1 MSEEELL
8 LEYEKKL
15 NYLYAKANTK
25 SKKKRVLYDLLN
37 FSNICFEHFGLD
49 KTFAW
54 DCDDELYN
62 LLEDLLRPFV
72 YYTREHR
79 SDYLEISKSV
89 LNTFI
94 DSKYPFYDDYC
105 KLLYYID
112 PYELQEIIF
121 AFLSNYDARLYKL
134 FKDKLNNFEIFSV
147 NLCDNTDFAGLN
159 YQMDC
164 LKKSLIFCDDR
175 CSSIYTAGCLVH
187 ELGHSYENDII
198 YSMGINGVGNIKD
211 KFPFIEVSSR
221 FFEYAFYNYLKENR
235 IYTDDVKI
243 CLLKYYKTMLNY
255 IYEMNLLCKMD
266 SLFINREGCITIN
279 DNALSAYANEIKEK
293 LNYYNMASEVGEEI
307 NYRHAFIYGLGS
319 LFAIHLY
326 NNYKKSPNYFKKEFR
341 NALINY
347 PLLEMD
353 AFTRV
358 GITKEEIVNNKIL
371 KKVLADI

>member
-1 MSEEELL
+1 
-8 LEYEKKL
+8 
-15 NYLYAKANTK
+15 
-25 SKKKRVLYDLLN
+25 
-37 FSNICFEHFGLD
+37 
-49 KTFAW
+49 
-54 DCDDELYN
+54 
-62 LLEDLLRPFV
+62 
-72 YYTREHR
+72 
-79 SDYLEISKSV
+79 
-89 LNTFI
+89 
-94 DSKYPFYDDYC
+94 
-105 KLLYYID
+105 
-112 PYELQEIIF
+112 
-121 AFLSNYDARLYKL
+121 
-134 FKDKLNNFEIFSV
+134 
-147 NLCDNTDFAGLN
+147 
-159 YQMDC
+159 
-164 LKKSLIFCDDR
+164 
-175 CSSIYTAGCLVH
+175 
-187 ELGHSYENDII
+187 
-198 YSMGINGVGNIKD
+198 
-211 KFPFIEVSSR
+211 
-221 FFEYAFYNYLKENR
+221 
-235 IYTDDVKI
+235 
-243 CLLKYYKTMLNY
+243 MLNY